1 MAQIDKS
8 LEQMNIVVAGHVD
21 HGKSTLIGR
30 LLADTKSLPEGKL
43 ESVKKYCEK
52 NARPFE
58 YAYLLD
64 ALKDEQSQGITI
76 DSARCF
82 FKTKK
87 RHYIIIDAP
96 GHVEFL
102 KNMITGASRAEA
114 AILLIDAKEGVKENS
129 RRHGYM
135 LSMLGVKQVVVCV
148 NKMDLADWKKEKFDE
163 IVKEYTEFLKEI
175 NVKPAGFVPIAARSG
190 DNIAAISEKMK
201 WYDGKTALESLDA
214 FEKEQSDEN
223 KPFRFPLQDIYKF
236 TNMGDDRRIAAGKVE
251 SGFIETGDEV
261 VFVPS
266 MKKSRIKTIEV
277 FNAENLSKAMTGQA
291 VGFTFDTELYV
302 RPGEV
307 MCKTKETLAL
317 SGSLIKANLFWMT
330 QRPMIKGKQY
340 KLKIG
345 TASAAVWLQDIISV
359 LDASDLASV
368 QNKNQIERHDVAEC
382 VLQTFKPVGFDLST
396 EIAAT
401 GRFVIVDDY
410 KISGGGIVLE
420 SLGSENLMIREYI
433 EQREKN
439 WERSLI
445 KTGEREKRNNQKPI
459 LTIIAGEAGTGK
471 QDLARKLEEALFH
484 ENRQVYYLGLSNA
497 LLAGAQKV
505 DVEKNRAAMIRQL
518 GEISHLFTDA
528 GMILIST
535 ISDLDDSELN
545 ALKML
550 NEPAGL
556 FVVYVGKEKF
566 LTAKPDLKIEEGF
579 DLDKTAALIVE
590 KIMSRQS

>member
-1 MAQIDKS
+1 MEQVETALD
-8 LEQMNIVVAGHVD
+8 QMNIVVAGHVD

-76 DSARCF
+76 DTARCF

-87 RHYIIIDAP
+87 RNYIIIDAP

-135 LSMLGVKQVVVCV
+135 LSMLGVGQVVVCV
-148 NKMDLADWKKEKFDE
+148 NKMDLAGFEKSKFDE
-163 IVKEYTEFLKEI
+163 IVKEYTAFLKEI
-175 NVKPAGFVPIAARSG
+175 NVEPAGFVPIAARLG
-190 DNIAAISEKMK
+190 DNIARKSENMK
-201 WYDGKTALESLDA
+201 WYEGKTALESLDA
-214 FEKEQSDEN
+214 FEKEKADEN
-223 KPFRFPLQDIYKF
+223 KPFRFPIQDIYKF
-236 TNMGDDRRIAAGKVE
+236 TNMGDERRIAAGKVE
-251 SGFIETGDEV
+251 SGFIEKGDEV

-266 MKKSRIKTIEV
+266 MKKSKIKSIEI
-277 FNAENLSKAMTGQA
+277 FNANPPQKVASGQS
-291 VGFTFDTELYV
+291 VGFTFDTEIYV
-302 RPGEV
+302 RAGEV
-307 MCKTKETLAL
+307 MCKTKDKPAL
-317 SGSLIKANLFWMT
+317 FGSLIKVNLFWMA
-330 QRPMIKGKQY
+330 QRPMIKGRQY
-340 KLKIG
+340 KLKVG

-382 VLQTFKPVGFDLST
+382 ILQTFKPVAFDLST

-410 KISGGGIVLE
+410 KISGGGIILE
-420 SLGSENLMIREYI
+420 SLGSENVMIRQYI
-433 EQREKN
+433 EEREKN

-445 KTGEREKRNNQKPI
+445 KTEEREKRNTQKSR
-459 LTIIAGEAGTGK
+459 LLIIAGDVGTGK
-471 QDLARKLEEALFH
+471 QELARKLEKALF
-484 ENRQVYYLGLSNA
+484 EKGKQVYYLGLSNA
-497 LLAGAQKV
+497 LLVGAQKV

-518 GEISHLFTDA
+518 GEISHLFTNA
-528 GMILIST
+528 GLILIST

-550 NEPAGL
+550 NEPAQL
-556 FVVYVGKEKF
+556 FVIYVGKEKF
-566 LTAKPDLKIEEGF
+566 LNTKPDMKIEEGF
-579 DLDKTAALIVE
+579 DMNKTTEEIAASLT
-590 KIMSRQS
+590 SFLT